1 MEITHIALSGYDDM
15 VRAIYMSNKKY
26 NDELE
31 MKITRGEYLRR
42 LSPEK
47 RKKLGLLTNDNEIY
61 NEYRKMIDI
70 AFNIA
75 CGTLYNKTD
84 EKGAITPDQ
93 IQLCHSTIG
102 RFLDISCTVNGLHR
116 GATDDFDAHARRL
129 DSRIVRR
136 STRTNSPDEIVL
148 SDWYKD
154 KVIPFGDLDGCTVT
168 EVTNITENTDCEI
181 RLPPTIIVNNKVY
194 RKSRFGYV
202 ADEFKDNYDVLRGL
216 TPLGMSNL
224 FTFKCNI
231 TEWAHIT
238 KLREPGTHAAP
249 ELQQMIQ
256 MINQAIEQME
266 PRLDH
271 DFWMYCIQ

>member
-31 MKITRGEYLRR
+31 MKITRGEYLRK

-47 RKKLGLLTNDNEIY
+47 RKKLEEVSNDNEIY

-75 CGTLYNKTD
+75 CGTLYKKTD

-102 RFLDISCTVNGLHR
+102 RFLDISCTVDGLHR

-136 STRTNSPDEIVL
+136 STRTNSPDEIIL

-154 KVIPFGDLDGCTVT
+154 KVIPFGDLDGHTVT
-168 EVTNITENTDCEI
+168 EVINVKESTDCEI
-181 RLPPTIIVNNKVY
+181 KLPSTIIVNNKVY

-266 PRLDH
+266 PRLNH

>member
-1 MEITHIALSGYDDM
+1 
-15 VRAIYMSNKKY
+15 
-26 NDELE
+26 
-31 MKITRGEYLRR
+31 
-42 LSPEK
+42 
-47 RKKLGLLTNDNEIY
+47 
-61 NEYRKMIDI
+61 MIDI

-102 RFLDISCTVNGLHR
+102 RFLDISCTVDGLHR

-136 STRTNSPDEIVL
+136 STRTNSPNEIVL

-154 KVIPFGDLDGCTVT
+154 KVIPFGDLDGRTVT
-168 EVTNITENTDCEI
+168 EVINIKESTDCEI
-181 RLPPTIIVNNKVY
+181 KLPSTIIVNNKVY

-266 PRLDH
+266 PRLNH

>member
-15 VRAIYMSNKKY
+15 VRAIYMTNKKY

-31 MKITRGEYLRR
+31 MKITRGEYLRK

-47 RKKLGLLTNDNEIY
+47 RKKLEEVSNDNEIY

-102 RFLDISCTVNGLHR
+102 RFLDISCTVDGLHR

-136 STRTNSPDEIVL
+136 STRTNSPNEIVL

-154 KVIPFGDLDGCTVT
+154 KVIPFGDLDGRTVT
-168 EVTNITENTDCEI
+168 EVINIKESTDCEI
-181 RLPPTIIVNNKVY
+181 KLPSTIIVNNKVY

-266 PRLDH
+266 PRLNH

>member
-15 VRAIYMSNKKY
+15 VRAIYMTNKKY

-31 MKITRGEYLRR
+31 MKITRGEYLRK

-47 RKKLGLLTNDNEIY
+47 RKKLEEVSNDNEIY

-102 RFLDISCTVNGLHR
+102 RFLDISCTVDGLHR

-136 STRTNSPDEIVL
+136 STRTNSPDEIIL

-154 KVIPFGDLDGCTVT
+154 KVIPFGDLDGHTVT
-168 EVTNITENTDCEI
+168 EVINVKESTDCEI
-181 RLPPTIIVNNKVY
+181 KLPSTIIVNNKVY

-266 PRLDH
+266 PRLNH